1 MTGSHNH
8 LDPFIS
14 ASSRLHTLD
23 ARLKLCA
30 LVIFMLTTV
39 WLPVGA
45 WAAYILLAAV
55 LISAMLLAN
64 IPLRLLVRRSL
75 AVELPFALI
84 AMPLLFRPGGNEI
97 ASMQVARKAVVLT
110 DAGVVAFSSI
120 LIKTWLSVQAAV
132 LQGAVTRFEDILF
145 GLRGLGY
152 PKLLSAILAMM
163 WRYTFILSTET
174 RRMLAARAARSG
186 RAQESGHYGGSIF
199 WRMGVTGGM
208 AGSLLLRSLERGER
222 VYQAMKA
229 RGYDGEVRAIE
240 SRRLTDTEKWSLAV
254 LVILALLLLL
264 AVRQIYRG

>member
-1 MTGSHNH
+1 MAASHNH
-8 LDPFIS
+8 LDPFIN
-14 ASSRLHTLD
+14 ASSGLHTLD
-23 ARLKLCA
+23 ARIKLCA

-39 WLPVGA
+39 LLPANA

-55 LISAMLLAN
+55 LISTMLLAN

-75 AVELPFALI
+75 AVELPFVLI

-120 LIKTWLSVQAAV
+120 LLKTWLSVQAAV

-163 WRYTFILSTET
+163 WRYAYILSTEA

-186 RAQESGHYGGSIF
+186 RAQDNGNYGGSIF
-199 WRMGVTGGM
+199 WRAGVTGGM
-208 AGSLLLRSLERGER
+208 AGCLLLRSLERGER

-229 RGYDGEVRAIE
+229 RGYDGEMRVLEA
-240 SRRLTDTEKWSLAV
+240 RRQSAGEKWMIAAMAA
-254 LVILALLLLL
+254 LALLLLL
-264 AVRQIYRG
+264 VARQIYRG